1 MPSGSIPLALQNLF
15 SELQSSDNTVTS
27 KEFMEAFGWITYNSF
42 PQHDVKEFFRTL
54 FEKLEEKMKVRQYS
68 AIILSRQCSAIILSI
83 LRGIVDI
90 ISHLLLLSYSLEVI

>member
-42 PQHDVKEFFRTL
+42 PQHDVKEFFRIL
-54 FEKLEEKMKVRQYS
+54 FEKLEEKMKVRQ
-68 AIILSRQCSAIILSI
+68 CSAIILTSI
-83 LRGIVDI
+83 LEGIVDI
-90 ISHLLLLSYSLEVI
+90 ISHFLLLSYSLEVI